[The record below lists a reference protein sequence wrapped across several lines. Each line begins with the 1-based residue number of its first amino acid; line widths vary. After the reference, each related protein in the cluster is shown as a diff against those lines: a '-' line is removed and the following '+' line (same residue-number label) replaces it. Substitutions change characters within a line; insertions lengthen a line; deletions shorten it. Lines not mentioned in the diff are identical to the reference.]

1 MNVGKE
7 RCRVVGRSKTKKK
20 ENGKADYFLLSF
32 ENK

>member
-20 ENGKADYFLLSF
+20 GKWQSRLFPVEL
-32 ENK
+32 